1 MPGPIIIL
9 AVSKLRMTMKYVRL
23 ASLLLLPAAR
33 LEAQQ
38 APTFYLQPQSQSPS
52 IGASVNFK
60 AGASGAVPMAY
71 QWLYNNQPL
80 SSATNVTLILTN
92 IQPAQ
97 SGDYQVQASNALGSA
112 LSRVAHLDV
121 DSTFSQITMGQ
132 IVTDGGDS
140 TGVSWIDYD
149 QDGYLDL
156 FVCNFGTP
164 RNYLYRNNGDESF
177 TRVNSAPITTDI
189 MNAEGRAWA
198 DFDNDGDLDLFV
210 STGLGATDVLY
221 RNEGAGV
228 FTRLTTVPPVRS
240 VGSSRGCAWADFDND
255 GWVDLFVTNE
265 QNSRNF
271 LFRNDGSNSFTR
283 ILTGAIATDTGNFY
297 GCAWADYDN
306 DGYEDLFVANN
317 GGRSLLYHNQG
328 NGTFLKIT
336 NDAIVTPSANSA
348 SGAWGD
354 YDNDGYLD
362 LFVANLGQKNFL
374 YHNNGDGSFSA
385 VANSGIGQDASYS
398 WGGAWADFDNDGN
411 LDLFVANGQPNG
423 TGVKDYLYR
432 NAGDGTFTKVVRGS
446 VVNDNSAGDGCAWG
460 DFNNDGF
467 VDLFVSNINGQNNL
481 LYRNNGNS
489 NHWLTV
495 QCAGRVSN
503 AAAIGARLELT
514 AEINGKSV
522 RQICE
527 IGSGSGY
534 DSQNDLRAH
543 FGVGQATNLSSLRI
557 RWPSGI
563 VQDFANL
570 AVDQFLVVRE
580 PPQLLR
586 VFQLQDGMMRGEFR
600 GGRNLVYEVQASENL
615 KQWSL
620 LTTLTNRDGFAGFVD
635 PQMTGAPARFYRIA
649 ER

>member
-1 MPGPIIIL
+1 
-9 AVSKLRMTMKYVRL
+9 MTMKYFRL
-23 ASLLLLPAAR
+23 APLLCLPGVSLV
-33 LEAQQ
+33 AQQ
-38 APTFYLQPQSQSPS
+38 APTISLQPQSQSPS
-52 IGASVNFK
+52 IGATVSLK
-60 AGASGAVPMAY
+60 ARASGTLPVAY
-71 QWLYNNQPL
+71 QWFYNDQLL
-80 SSATNVTLILTN
+80 SDATNVTLMLTN
-92 IQPAQ
+92 IQLAQ
-97 SGDYQVQASNALGSA
+97 SGNYQIQASNAWGRA
-112 LSRVAHLDV
+112 LSKAAVLDV
-121 DSTFSQITMGQ
+121 DSTFTQITVGQ
-132 IVTDGGDS
+132 IVNDGGDS
-140 TGVSWIDYD
+140 TGVSWVDYD

-164 RNYLYRNNGDESF
+164 RNFFYRNNGDETF
-177 TRVNSAPITTDI
+177 TRVDSAPLTTDI
-189 MNAEGRAWA
+189 MNAEGCAWA

-210 STGLGATDVLY
+210 STGLGAKDVLY
-221 RNEGAGV
+221 RNDGGGV
-228 FTRLTTVPPVRS
+228 FTRLTNLPAVQTAA
-240 VGSSRGCAWADFDND
+240 SSRGCAWADFDND

-265 QNSRNF
+265 QNSRNL
-271 LFRNDGSNSFTR
+271 LFRNDGSNSFSR

-306 DGYEDLFVANN
+306 DGYPDLFVANN
-317 GGRSLLYHNQG
+317 GGRSFLYHNQG

-336 NDAIVTPSANSA
+336 NDAIVAPIANSA

-374 YHNNGDGSFSA
+374 YHNNGDGTFTPIT
-385 VANSGIGQDASYS
+385 NSGIGQDIGYS
-398 WGGAWADFDNDGN
+398 WGGAWADFDNDGY

-446 VVNDNSAGDGCAWG
+446 LVNDNAAGDGCAWG
-460 DFNNDGF
+460 DFNNDGL

-481 LYRNNGNS
+481 FYRNNGNS

-503 AAAIGARLELT
+503 SSAIGARLELT
-514 AEINGKSV
+514 ADINGKSA
-522 RQICE
+522 RQIRE
-527 IGSGSGY
+527 IAGGSGY

-543 FGVGQATNLSSLRI
+543 FGIGQATTISLLRI
-557 RWPSGI
+557 HWPSGI